1 MLVVGLT
8 GGIASGKSTVSKKLV
23 SLGAKLVDADQIA
36 REVVRQGQPAWQEIT
51 SHFGQNILL
60 ESGEIN
66 RKTLAEIVFNN
77 SEARAFL
84 MHVTHPRILNRSAE
98 LIEEYRQD
106 RGTKLIVL
114 DAPLLIESGA
124 HRLVEQIWVVF
135 CSLETQVR
143 RLMARD
149 NLSRGQALARIKAQ
163 MPLEEKLRYA
173 DEVINTEG
181 TKAQTLEQVEK
192 LWLKY
197 AL

>member
-51 SHFGQNILL
+51 TYFGRSILL

-77 SEARAFL
+77 TEARAFL
-84 MHVTHPRILNRSAE
+84 MHVTHPRILTRSAE

-124 HRLVEQIWVVF
+124 HRLVDQIWVVF
-135 CSLETQVR
+135 CSLETQIT